1 MLKGLLETLTIKGI
15 RFKESLRYNIII
27 MLKTKFLKQ
36 KIDDNYTVHMFN
48 NSSLYDISNVN
59 SRLIL
64 GCDFGVVKK
73 QK

>member
-15 RFKESLRYNIII
+15 RATESLRYE